1 MVEEAQ
7 MIEGCIKRDSRCQT
21 LLYEEYAPFLYGVAL
36 RYTKTEEDAQDVLQD
51 AFIRIF
57 DTMEQYEGKGSLRAW
72 MRRIVANQAFELLKH
87 QSKATFVNYDD
98 YEESIADESIVES
111 DKLTHKILLD
121 FIKELPQKYQTVFN
135 LCVIDGYSY
144 SEAAEKLKNTE
155 AKCRIH
161 LFRARNILKGKVNN
175 FLEEENKY
183 KYDYENIQ

>member
-1 MVEEAQ
+1 

-111 DKLTHKILLD
+111 DKLTHKILLN
-121 FIKELPQKYQTVFN
+121 FVKELPQRQQTMFN
-135 LCVIDGYSY
+135 LCVIDGYPY
-144 SEAAEKLKNTE
+144 REVAKKFDCTE
-155 AKCRIH
+155 TVCRKAV
-161 LFRARNILKGKVNN
+161 FEARNMLKKKVNN
-175 FLEEENKY
+175 FLKEENK
-183 KYDYENIQ
+183 EVS